1 MNVSKMHT
9 EIGHM
14 FLKVSWRCLAGYSS
28 KLGRSAV
35 YSTGRCVYG
44 TSVLSF
50 SVDSKQMRSPEVELE
65 YSE

>member
-1 MNVSKMHT
+1 
-9 EIGHM
+9 M